1 MKLYS
6 YQEKLVNS
14 KSDRILVNWA
24 RGVGKDTA
32 VFAYILEHK
41 PKTVSMDRFTYWN
54 MQDHLRDNKPEGS
67 EVVINESYI
76 NIKHLKND
84 TQTIISRDDITDD
97 NKTENYDLI
106 VFRQLWTLEK
116 RIKSK
121 KAIKVIT
128 ENLHSYTDR
137 EKEMYSDYEVIEV
150 DYKDA
155 LKENA
160 ISIDKVI
167 EFAME
172 DSDSFYRQFAIKDKP
187 KKVKVNFDQFKEEAL
202 QRLQAQFMNTND
214 SKDTVL
220 TRKNI
225 IEMIKDLKEIN

>member
-24 RGVGKDTA
+24 RGVGKSTGI
-32 VFAYILEHK
+32 FAYILEHK
-41 PKTVSMDRFTYWN
+41 PKTVSMDSFTYWN
-54 MQDHLRDNKPEGS
+54 MQDHLRDNKLADS
-67 EVVINESYI
+67 QVVINESYI
-76 NIKHLKND
+76 NVKHLKDD
-84 TQTIISRDDITDD
+84 TQTIISRDDITND
-97 NKTENYDLI
+97 NKTENYELI
-106 VFRQLWTLEK
+106 VFRNLWTLENK
-116 RIKSK
+116 IKSK

-128 ENLHSYTDR
+128 ENISSYSDR
-137 EKEMYSDYEVIEV
+137 EMYSGYEVIEV

-160 ISIDKVI
+160 ISIDKVV